1 MYLNDRQNINFKF
14 TKKKTA
20 VFYEK
25 IKIYS
30 NSGVR
35 IFYLFQVGLS
45 VNQPI
50 QIFVRNGFFA
60 GLKPVFF
67 ARINQH
73 QNQNNESQWIGFDL

>member
-1 MYLNDRQNINFKF
+1 MKN
-14 TKKKTA
+14 KT
-20 VFYEK
+20 
-25 IKIYS
+25 YS
-30 NSGVR
+30 NSGVWL
-35 IFYLFQVGLS
+35 FCLFQVALS

-50 QIFVRNGFFA
+50 QIFVRIGFFA